1 MVHGKWLAHVG
12 ERAYEFALW
21 LDTWANRAKLKRG
34 GQYWSLSNR
43 AKQQVKRAVNFISDS
58 ERVLADEARRKGFDG
73 IVCGH
78 IHSACIRSIDGM
90 GYVNTGDWVES
101 CTAVVEDADGTQHL
115 IDWAAEVRARNVR
128 ETWRIARR
136 NADGRMNQMTDTP
149 NVTRQLGSAVH
160 QNSVFSTTGLL
171 ERVFSRLFQGLVYP
185 QIWEDPVADMTAL
198 AIQPGEDLFCIA
210 SGGYNILSC
219 LTAQPG
225 TIHAVDLSPAHVALG
240 RLKLLAAQHLSQA
253 QFYDFC
259 DFCDF
264 YDFFGR
270 AERTTNVDLYDRLL
284 ARHLD
289 SKSRSYRKCR
299 VLGRRRISMFA
310 LGVYRFGLLERFI
323 GTLHAVSWLAQLDY
337 ASRLAARTLT
347 EQTRFFDTQTG
358 PLLD

>member
-1 MVHGKWLAHVG
+1 L
-12 ERAYEFALW
+12 
-21 LDTWANRAKLKRG
+21 RG

-43 AKQQVKRAVNFISDS
+43 AKQQVKRAVNFISDY

-90 GYVNTGDWVES
+90 DCVNTGDWVES
-101 CTAVVEDADGTQHL
+101 YTAVVEDAEGTQHL

-171 ERVFSRLFQGLVYP
+171 ERLFSRLFQGLVYP
-185 QIWEDPVADMTAL
+185 HIWQDSVADMTAL

-210 SGGYNILSC
+210 WGGQHSSY

-225 TIHAVDLSPAHVALG
+225 TITAVDLSPAHVAPG

-253 QFYDFC
+253 QFF
-259 DFCDF
+259 
-264 YDFFGR
+264 DFFCR

-289 SKSRSYRKCR
+289 SKSRSNRKCR

-310 LGVYRFGLLERFI
+310 RGVYRFRLLGRFI

-337 ASRLAARTLT
+337 ASLLAARTLP
-347 EQTRFFDTQTG
+347 EQKRFFDTQTG
-358 PLLD
+358 PLLDSRIVRWLARRNPWLMNWACNCNSSNFTAITPVMTC